1 MGLSAI
7 FSKRR
12 KLFKNR
18 VSSTTLSSPE
28 IIRRSLIMSHQ
39 QGCLCNECKKEREE
53 QMKQTCCAL
62 LPLIG
67 LLTLIGFVSA

>member
-1 MGLSAI
+1 MGLRAI
-7 FSKRR
+7 FSSRR
-12 KLFKNR
+12 RFFKNR

-28 IIRRSLIMSHQ
+28 IRRRSIIMSHQ

-67 LLTLIGFVSA
+67 ILTCIGLVTV